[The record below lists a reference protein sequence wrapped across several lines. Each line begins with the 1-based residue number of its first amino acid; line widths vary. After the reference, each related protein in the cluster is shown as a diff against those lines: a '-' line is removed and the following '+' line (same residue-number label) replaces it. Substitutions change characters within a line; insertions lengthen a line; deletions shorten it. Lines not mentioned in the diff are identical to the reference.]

1 MATIEEIEKALAVIA
16 FGLIGTKVK
25 PSKTAF
31 ELAYQ
36 SESGQQLLKEKV
48 TLLHCTTEYPA
59 LPEEINL
66 RAIET
71 IRNKFGLR
79 VGYSDHSHGITV
91 PIAAAALGVSLIE
104 KHFTLDKTLSGP
116 DHKASLDPD
125 ELKAM
130 VRSVRKVEKIMGDGL
145 KLPSASELNNRDVVR
160 KSLVAAIDIKAGENF
175 SKKNLAVK
183 RPGIGRCP
191 MDYWDLLGEECSDS
205 FMADDI
211 IR

>member
-1 MATIEEIEKALAVIA
+1 M
-16 FGLIGTKVK
+16 
-25 PSKTAF
+25 
-31 ELAYQ
+31 
-36 SESGQQLLKEKV
+36 KEKV

-79 VGYSDHSHGITV
+79 VGYSDHSDGITV
-91 PIAAAALGVSLIE
+91 PIASAALGVSLIE

-145 KLPSASELNNRDVVR
+145 KLPSASELNNRDVAR
-160 KSLVAAIDIKAGENF
+160 KSLVAAMDILAGEKF
-175 SKKNLAVK
+175 SKKNLTVK
-183 RPGIGRCP
+183 RPGTGRCP
-191 MDYWDLLGEECSDS
+191 MEYWELLGEECSND
-205 FMADDI
+205 FIADEI
-211 IR
+211 IT